1 MKKLIII
8 IAVIV
13 SAIFAQALEGGIT
26 TASGSTGEELL
37 LNFQESIS
45 QAVAKVRP
53 SVVSVRAQKK
63 QQAAGGGQ
71 NDFVWFESI
80 GSGFIVDKRGYIL
93 TNRHVV
99 NGSEN
104 IEISLWRSQDNIF
117 SAKIMDEDENL
128 DLALLKIEPNQNSQ
142 ALQSLQVAQNS
153 QAFQS
158 FPQNLQPAQGLS
170 ASQGFQASQGF
181 PAPQMFPAAE
191 LGNSNEVKT
200 GNYLICI
207 GSPFGFDHTVTMGI
221 VSDLHREMVIDGV
234 TYKDMIQTDA
244 VINEGNSGGPV
255 IDIYGRVVGVGTA
268 IYAPDGTYRGIGFAI
283 PINRT
288 KHFFSRVTGVVIT
301 AASSPVVTAA
311 SPVITAAGSPVI
323 TAAATATATPIQQT
337 AQTKEPV
344 NLNKKMP
351 NDAIHKEFSDCT
363 ACHTITQK
371 MVVSMKTPM
380 PHPPVGSC
388 DICHILTNDPVTQG
402 PMPVAA
408 LVPMQGQGIPV
419 ASPLISIA
427 GGAAVNQPLDN
438 SINQSINQLSIVPKT
453 AFSTLNETFSVLFTS
468 IILKLGLMAFVASI
482 VFSML
487 GLGGGFVYVPL
498 LLSCGIDFYTAAS
511 TSLMMITLSQI
522 SSLYT
527 FSKSGLVD
535 LKLAAVL
542 EPPTMVGAFV
552 GGMVAHYFNIDVLS
566 IMFSCTLFIASYTMM
581 QNNQM
586 QTTDES
592 HDRLSISPFKW
603 HHEFKGRPVDIDLG
617 FTIPVTFITGFF
629 GGLLGLAAS
638 WIKIPIMVLMLNIPM
653 KIAIATA
660 SLMVP
665 LTALSGFLGHSL
677 AGNFDIRLAIT
688 LSAITVVGAQIGSR
702 LARGSDSN
710 LLRFIFAF
718 VLSVV
723 GVWMILRVF

>member
-8 IAVIV
+8 TLTII
-13 SAIFAQALEGGIT
+13 SAFFAQTLEGSLRKSW
-26 TASGSTGEELL
+26 AYTGTGAML
-37 LNFQESIS
+37 LNLQESIS

-63 QQAAGGGQ
+63 QQASGGGQ

-80 GSGFIVDKRGYIL
+80 GSGFIVDSRGYIL

-99 NGSEN
+99 NDSQN
-104 IEISLWRSQDNIF
+104 IEISLWRSNNNIF
-117 SAKIMDEDENL
+117 PAKIVDEDHAL
-128 DLALLKIEPNQNSQ
+128 DLALLKIETN
-142 ALQSLQVAQNS
+142 QSLQAAQVLS
-153 QAFQS
+153 V
-158 FPQNLQPAQGLS
+158 PQN
-170 ASQGFQASQGF
+170 F
-181 PAPQMFPAAE
+181 PVAE
-191 LGNSNEVKT
+191 LGNSESLKS
-200 GNYLICI
+200 GNYVVCI
-207 GSPFGFDHTVTMGI
+207 GSPFGFSHTVTMGI

-268 IYAPDGTYRGIGFAI
+268 IYAPEGTYRGIGFAI

-288 KHFFSRVTGVVIT
+288 KHFFSRVTGAI
-301 AASSPVVTAA
+301 
-311 SPVITAAGSPVI
+311 I
-323 TAAATATATPIQQT
+323 TAAATTQTTANPQPTQP
-337 AQTKEPV
+337 KEPV

-351 NDAIHKEFSDCT
+351 NDAIHQEFSDCT

-388 DICHILTNDPVTQG
+388 DVCHILTNDPVTQG
-402 PMPVAA
+402 PV
-408 LVPMQGQGIPV
+408 PV
-419 ASPLISIA
+419 ASLVPIAGVDTRLASPIVPIA
-427 GGAAVNQPLDN
+427 GGGLMNQSFNN
-438 SINQSINQLSIVPKT
+438 SINQSVNQLATVPKA
-453 AFSTLNETFSVLFTS
+453 AFSTLNETFSVLFTT
-468 IILKLGLMAFVASI
+468 IILKLGLMTFVASI
-482 VFSML
+482 IFSML

-522 SSLYT
+522 SALYT

-535 LKLAAVL
+535 LRLALVL
-542 EPPTMVGAFV
+542 EPPTMVGAFI
-552 GGMVAHYFNIDVLS
+552 GGMVAHHFNVDALS

-581 QNNQM
+581 KDSYIKNR
-586 QTTDES
+586 DGS
-592 HDRLSISPFKW
+592 SGRRISISPFKW
-603 HHEFKGRPVDIDLG
+603 QHDFKGRSVNIDLG
-617 FTIPVTFITGFF
+617 FTIPVTLITGFF

-702 LARGSDSN
+702 ISSGTQSH

-718 VLSVV
+718 VLSLV